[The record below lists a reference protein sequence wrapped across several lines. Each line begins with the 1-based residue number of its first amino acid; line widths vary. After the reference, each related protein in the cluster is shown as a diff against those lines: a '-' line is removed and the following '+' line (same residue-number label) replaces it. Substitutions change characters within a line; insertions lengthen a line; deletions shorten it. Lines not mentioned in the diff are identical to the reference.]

1 MKTKLLRL
9 SAFALALLAPGSLH
23 AQELWIY
30 CGNLPG
36 CPSGFTERFTGVLRL
51 LLIRLPAYVYVLAIL
66 FIMIGGAY
74 MVLSVGDAEKVT
86 KGKKT
91 ITWALIGIFVMQF
104 SEALVSFVG
113 LEASTRDSG
122 ADLVESVAN
131 TLIGSIFDL
140 LYIALLGVAIYCGM
154 WMVLSFGKED
164 EMKKAQEGMFW
175 AAVGAIV
182 INLAGALVHAF
193 STL

>member
-9 SAFALALLAPGSLH
+9 SAFALALLAPGSLQ

-36 CPSGFTERFTGVLRL
+36 CPSGFTERFTSVLRL

-113 LEASTRDSG
+113 LEASTRDGG